1 MCLNLLYRIGDQ
13 MSEEFNEYTSNIDRW
28 PGKIYL
34 PLYMNFK
41 TLIAWEKAVRT
52 SGLTE
57 KTVDLEV
64 MQEALLP
71 LICKLVKKWEIEGL
85 PENLEVDDFPGSP
98 SLLSWVIECSMDL
111 FTKTNGN
118 PDPNLPGLS

>member
-1 MCLNLLYRIGDQ
+1 
-13 MSEEFNEYTSNIDRW
+13 MSDEYNEYTSNVDRW

-41 TLIAWEKAVRT
+41 TLIAWEKAVRS

-57 KTVDLEV
+57 KTVDLEI
-64 MQEALLP
+64 MQETLLP
-71 LICKLVKKWEIEGL
+71 LICKLVKKWEIVGL
-85 PENLEVDDFPGSP
+85 PETLEADDFPGSP
-98 SLLSWVIECSMDL
+98 SLLSWVVECAMDL

-118 PDPNLPGLS
+118 PDPNLPGPS